1 MAQVVYALFSSRE
14 AAEPAVNALA
24 RRTDDHDAFSLQ
36 LHRERLDTLALPEA
50 ATQVGRNNLIAAAA
64 GGAIGLVLGIV
75 GASLVHVAGLTPAS
89 AGGIGCVTGVLV
101 GAMSA
106 VMSGARDAKP
116 AIAELAPRLAEGAV
130 LVTVEV
136 EDAQGRDYVEDLLD
150 GHEPL
155 EFGVC

>member
-1 MAQVVYALFSSRE
+1 M
-14 AAEPAVNALA
+14 
-24 RRTDDHDAFSLQ
+24 
-36 LHRERLDTLALPEA
+36 
-50 ATQVGRNNLIAAAA
+50 
-64 GGAIGLVLGIV
+64 
-75 GASLVHVAGLTPAS
+75 HVAGLTPAS

-155 EFGVC
+155 ELGVC